1 MLRQMYL
8 KNIIEKLAM
17 MKTKSL
23 LFLFVLLS
31 FISFAQTKVNTDDL
45 AIKKNLTYFVNSIK
59 TKKIDQAVNCI
70 YPKFFTIVA
79 KEQMAQILNLTYN
92 NPFMKIDVQ
101 DLKFGAIEIPELINN
116 EYFSITNYSL
126 MLKCNVNSMNDE
138 MKKQMNAALIN
149 KYGKNNVKY
158 LANEGSYLINAGM
171 KACAVSKDRKYWK
184 FVILEKEYKT
194 ELAKILP
201 KKVLDKI

>member
-1 MLRQMYL
+1 
-8 KNIIEKLAM
+8 

-23 LFLFVLLS
+23 FFLFILLS
-31 FISFAQTKVNTDDL
+31 FISFAQTKANPDDI
-45 AIKKNLTYFVNSIK
+45 AIKKNLTYFVNTIK
-59 TKKIDQAVNCI
+59 TKKIDQSINCI

-79 KEQMAQILNLTYN
+79 KEQMTQIMNLTYN

-101 DLKFGAIEIPELINN
+101 DLQFGDIEKPELISG
-116 EYFSITNYSL
+116 EYFSIVNYYL
-126 MLKCNVNSMNDE
+126 KMKCNVNSLNDD
-138 MKKQMNAALIN
+138 MKKQMNAALIG

-158 LANEGSYLINAGM
+158 LADEGSYLINANM

-184 FVILEKEYKT
+184 FVILEKEIKT
-194 ELAKILP
+194 ELTKILP